1 MTDIIGKIAGE
12 LGIKQQQVK
21 SAVELIDEGNT
32 IPFISRYRKEATGGL
47 SDDILRELEKRLV
60 AQRKLEERKTEVLRL
75 IEEAGSLTPEI
86 SKSIQSAVSLTEID
100 DIYRPFRPKR
110 RTRASVAM
118 EKGLGALADMI
129 IEQKASDEEILRRA
143 EEFVDA
149 EKGVESAEEAIAG
162 AKDIAAE
169 VFSDNAELRGRLRR
183 WIMLNGEIS
192 SKALTDKSTVYDTYY
207 DFSVLVKNIK
217 PHQTMALRRG
227 EKEKIL
233 SVKTEADEDGAMDIL
248 LRTVSKTRQ
257 PGALFMQSALDSYK
271 RLVFPSIEREIRNII
286 AEDADE
292 QAIKLFAENL
302 KNLLLQPPLKGKTVL
317 ALDPGFRTGN
327 KAAVVDATGKVLDTG
342 VVYMTLK
349 NHDIEKANKQL
360 SALIE
365 KHGVEI
371 IAIGNGT
378 AGRETELAVAALI
391 KKLGRNISYVIVNE
405 AGASVYSASKLGSDE
420 FPDFDVALRSAV
432 SIARRLQDPLAELV
446 KIEPNAI
453 GVGQYQ
459 HDVNQKQLSQSLD
472 GVVEYCVNEV
482 GVDLNT
488 ASAPL
493 LKQVSGISG
502 TVAENIV
509 KYRENRGRF
518 VCRSGL
524 LSVPKLGSKAFEQ
537 CAGFL
542 RILDGEN
549 ILDNTAIHP
558 ESYPAVN
565 KLLKLSGYKKADKES
580 IAKLRS
586 SLDNLDKAKTAA
598 DIGVGEM
605 TLKDI
610 IAELKK
616 PGRDPRES
624 LDGPELRV
632 DVLSMEDLKEG
643 MLLTGTVRN
652 VIDFGAFVDIGV
664 HQDGLVHI
672 SQLSDSYVKHPMNI
686 VSVGDIVKVK
696 VLNVDLEKKRISL
709 SMKNTD

>member
-12 LGIKQQQVK
+12 LGIRQQQVK

-47 SDDILRELEKRLV
+47 SDDILRELEKRLISL
-60 AQRKLEERKTEVLRL
+60 RKLEERKAEVERL
-75 IEEAGSLTPEI
+75 IEEAGSLTPQI
-86 SKSIQSAVSLTEID
+86 AKSIHNAASLTEVD

-110 RTRASVAM
+110 RTRASVAL
-118 EKGLGALADMI
+118 EKGLGPLADI
-129 IEQKASDEEILRRA
+129 ILEQKADDEEIARRA
-143 EEFVDA
+143 EEFVDT
-149 EKGVESAEEAIAG
+149 EKGVESADEAIAG
-162 AKDIAAE
+162 AKDIVAE
-169 VFSDNAELRGRLRR
+169 TFSDNAELRGRLRR
-183 WIMLNGEIS
+183 WIMLNGEIV
-192 SKALTDKSTVYDTYY
+192 SKAQTEKSTVYDTYY

-227 EKEKIL
+227 EKEKVL
-233 SVKTEADEDGAMDIL
+233 SVKTEAGENGAMDIF
-248 LRTVSKTRQ
+248 LRTVSTIRQ
-257 PGALFMQSALDSYK
+257 PGALFMQAAFDSYK
-271 RLVFPSIEREIRNII
+271 RLVFPAIEREIRNII

-327 KAAVVDATGKVLDTG
+327 KTAVVDATGKVLDTG

-349 NHDIEKANKQL
+349 NHDIEKANAQL

-365 KHGVEI
+365 KHGVDI

-378 AGRETELAVAALI
+378 ASRETEMAVAALI
-391 KKLGRNISYVIVNE
+391 KKLGKKISYVIVNE

-446 KIEPNAI
+446 KIEPKAI

-459 HDVNQKQLSQSLD
+459 HDVNQKQLSGSLD

-509 KYRENRGRF
+509 KYREQSGRF
-518 VCRSGL
+518 TGRKGL
-524 LSVPKLGSKAFEQ
+524 LKVPKLGGKAFEQ

-558 ESYPAVN
+558 ESYQAVN
-565 KLLKLSGYKKADKES
+565 KLLKLSGYRKADKES

-586 SLDNLDKAKTAA
+586 SLDDVDTAKTAA

-643 MLLTGTVRN
+643 MVLTGTVRN

-672 SQLSDSYVKHPMNI
+672 SQLSDSYVKHPMDV

-696 VLNVDLEKKRISL
+696 VLSVDLEKKRISL